1 MKAFSFLT
9 ILESLSKKL
18 SILRTK
24 MHSDD
29 LRVDY
34 ESITSQLRVNPLF
47 SRTSLSASSGVS
59 LGTSFGTSRRA
70 SHFAA
75 ILTILFTIGVGN
87 VWGADF
93 TPQQIKDGTTSNK
106 IKVSSKGLDIANK
119 KLCSTITSESALE
132 SKTSSNEN
140 YDNYYVEIQ
149 ATEGYVETLSL
160 KIRGNSD
167 GEATIAVVFWNGDA
181 EASFDSYL
189 TPKYIN
195 RTTTDCDAKLTIT
208 VPNNTKTVRVYR
220 RFYKSKSSNTFSKED
235 KSDIGSGSTF
245 NVFGITATSTL
256 SVPSHSV
263 TVSTEDA
270 NKGTASAASTIVA
283 EGGTTTVTATPKS
296 EYVFSHWT
304 VSGAGSSL
312 SSTTTNPTTLTMG
325 TADATVTAYFA
336 QACNESIYNLVDGVG
351 SAQKTADK
359 ATVTAKTS
367 LVLSDTDGR
376 IKLTPK
382 SGYKFK
388 NGDVITFSG
397 TISNNS
403 KKYGIKV
410 YASDGST
417 SAGEF
422 YTAGNSDP
430 LQASGTLNLSSDQ
443 DYIYIARYDGT
454 TTTLTSCVITQKVAC
469 APASYSVTYD
479 ANGATSGSVPTDDED
494 YESGATVTVKSN
506 TGSLAKTGYT
516 FDGWNTNADGTGTN
530 YTAGTGTFT
539 ISANTTL
546 YAKWNINSYTLTW
559 NVNGGN
565 ALTGTYTSG
574 NVNYGAAITKPT
586 NPTRTGH
593 TFAGWS
599 PEVAATMPAA
609 NTTYTAQWTAKTTN
623 VTLNA
628 NGGTGGTESVTATYG
643 SAMTTITPATLA
655 GYALTGY
662 FDATS
667 GGTKYYNADGTS
679 AKNWDKEAPT
689 TTLYAQWTCET
700 PVFDIKIKDD
710 NPVVFSGESIELTV
724 VGSNI
729 AANATYQ
736 WYKKN
741 GATYDELAGETANK
755 LTIAEATAND
765 AGNYKC
771 VVTNATCSAENNYT
785 VKMYHIKGLTDG
797 TWTTPFEFVKSGDK
811 EGTFSVELAA
821 NTTYYFKLND
831 GSVWYWNE
839 GTMTHNN
846 CTDWVIEQEGADTQG
861 KENTGI
867 TTTASDTYIFTLNY
881 EDPSKPKLSVT
892 YPQKKMVYFNPNIW
906 DADGTTEV
914 YTVYSWQEGSNGSF
928 VTMTSV
934 EGCGNTNIYQAEI
947 DALHNKLLFIRWN
960 QAHTAWDNN
969 RWNQSIDLDYQTNG
983 QYKIDDFGNNS
994 DLYWKDGAKKS
1005 WASHEKTFTPNYTVT
1020 FDANGHGTAPADQCI
1035 AEGGKVTTPTAPTAT
1050 GYTFGGWYK
1059 EAGCTNAWDFAA
1071 DVVTSDITL
1080 YAKWTAKTSTITWNA
1095 NGGSVTPPTSTYTYD
1110 GATVTLPTPTRD
1122 GYTFNGWFTAAS
1134 GGTKITEVGTTNKPS
1149 ADVEYFAQWTI
1160 NSYTVS
1166 FDLQGHG
1173 SAIDNQ
1179 TINHGGQAT
1188 TPTEPTAT
1196 GYTFGGWYKEPGCTN
1211 AWDFAADVVTSNI
1224 TLYAKWTANTYTLT
1238 YNINRPTKYDNKETE
1253 TDFPAQT
1260 TVTVNAGGTIT
1271 LPNPSIKIETITV
1284 YTAKWKDASDKEYT
1298 GGAEITPTGDMTLT
1312 AQWTPQSW
1320 KIGYYESFDGA
1331 NLGTEITG
1339 LTPNQYT
1346 YGVETE
1352 FCTDAETIVQKAN
1365 KTGYTWLGWWSRWS
1379 PDAPDPI
1386 TAATPGYSGEFS
1398 LFAKWEENTPVTPPT
1413 QGGEVTAMWP
1423 MVVNDAVSLVGNA
1436 THASI
1441 TLSNASENGSLI
1453 TIEGTQTA
1461 NYTNYAKK
1469 MAIVKVSS
1477 DSHLNENNTSINED
1491 NYIKYTLTVAQGY
1504 TFTPTG
1510 FSAKIGKHGTDNGC
1524 AQVVLKN
1531 GSTTLANTEITAP
1544 SRTGEED
1551 PITNYTAT
1559 INNAAA
1565 YAESETIDLYVYF
1578 GGKMKEKAFLISEVN
1593 ILGTWALA
1601 STPDPEPDDCGI
1613 SECGNATLTYAINA
1627 STSTTNTADNLL
1639 SSATASN
1646 TTALGINATSVWSN
1660 ITASGDGRAAEAN
1673 ACFNP
1678 APVMSSKIS
1687 MPGER
1692 NSYKADNYIQFT
1704 FTVKDG
1710 YAFTPCDI
1718 QFVVQPVNSN
1728 ANFRWAITDGATEY
1742 GSGTATN
1749 VPLGLGNG
1757 ATVLTGITSPAKM
1770 IAGTYYIRLYP
1781 YDDNFKDYADSY
1793 SNNSF
1798 RISNDV
1804 ILKGTVEEVVC
1815 TTPDA
1820 PTAFAVGSITS
1831 NGATFTITDAA
1842 NTNNYE
1848 IYYSTTSTAPTA
1860 ETEATITTTEKTKA
1874 VTELTAETTYYAWVR
1889 AVCNEENKSS
1899 WVALTNNSFTTS
1911 AELTPGDCEDLVNTS
1926 AKTSTELNTT
1936 IGNAT
1941 LSNPGT
1947 CNSSAIKLNSSGYI
1961 ELSPKTGYSFEEGD
1975 KLFVTIYNQASKN
1988 KTTGFKIGTNEYTV
2002 EINRESN
2009 YTFEQTLTAAN
2020 IIDGKVKIM
2029 RHSSDG
2035 WFVSI
2040 IIQRCAALPSCTTP
2054 VLSNLENQKVCP
2066 GSDVTWTAS
2075 NTATPAEGE
2084 TIAYQ
2089 WNKKGNNTV
2098 LSNIAT
2104 LTLDN
2109 VTEAAGGTYVVT
2121 ATVSAEGKASATA
2134 TKEVTLTVT
2143 PATAT
2148 PTIKASAN
2156 TIYTGNSVTL
2166 TASCAS
2172 SGVTYKWYTCTD
2184 AEGNGESAIGDATN
2198 ATTLT
2203 AGEAGTH
2210 YYKVIVT
2217 GDGTNSCG
2225 TAEKVYTLIVSAA
2238 IDASDCTTYFWFPY
2252 AQDATENGVTNNENK
2267 FFGNSP
2273 KTGQNNAGTYK
2284 FKLDDI
2290 TYTATRNTADANFTI
2305 SFTIPDNSIGTMAI
2319 NCKGSSSNPLY
2330 LKHTDGTQMLVSDK
2344 SSYNSFVIENIT
2356 SGEWKL
2362 QSAANW
2368 TLSGMAVKVCSGS
2381 TCTDPQVTATVNN
2394 ATICEGTENVTF
2406 TATNYANGAKF
2417 QWQKKDG
2424 NTWKDISGATSDTYT
2439 IPSVATAHAGQYRV
2453 IAQNICNRISE
2464 EVTLTVLTAPTF
2476 NTFATTASVMK
2487 GNALAISDVQA
2498 TNATGYA
2505 WYKSTDNSFN
2515 AAEDTKVSTSKDL
2528 LLAAA
2533 SITEAADQT
2542 FYLFCVASNSC
2553 GSVTSNAITVTVTP
2567 FVAEECATAG
2577 NETNDHEFDFTNTGC
2592 SEATLDAKKVWSANT
2607 NSKYLTYTAKNG
2619 RYFKTAKVQVAHSS
2633 KTIAAYAYITDE
2645 TDWTAVELTDLTTSL
2660 TTKEIIFPE
2669 NVTGFRIGRK
2679 FDDKGEG
2686 SGNFYLYEACF
2697 TYENACTETTL
2708 TPDQETKTYNI
2719 TDGGDFTKP
2728 TFTLK
2733 AGETTLEGQTLTYTS
2748 SNPAIATVDEE
2759 GNVEF
2764 EGMTGTI
2771 TITATFAGG
2780 KISET
2785 EYCACQ
2791 GSYTITVVCNDEA
2804 PKIIA
2809 ADEPNLGG
2817 CYTSVTLEAKMQ
2829 DGTTAFADGTF
2840 QWYRN
2845 GVAIDGATNA
2855 SYEVVRAG
2863 TYTVS
2868 RTDACIKMSSN
2879 SAVVTNENVE
2889 PEVERLTPF
2898 QYYHVDKT
2906 YSNQMKNR
2914 HLFAVTSYGTLN
2926 DKRYHLTATRNG
2938 DPLDL
2943 SSSTAFFTIPSS
2955 DNAVDTVM
2963 IDLNELKGKYSA
2975 KDEIVITC
2983 APINSCNAASAIT
2996 ASITIHVIDQTPTL
3010 ALICSGA
3017 NGDGTRDT
3025 KELVV
3030 GGDFLTGYNK
3040 ADLCQQTSNTTFDP
3054 NTEWGFYTELKKN
3067 YIVVPVNGYA
3077 EFNKLNY
3084 EPFDIL
3090 LLTDYPKSSK
3100 NEAAQKVIDDM
3111 AELCDYRPL
3120 LSFKTHFQSDKWKDA
3135 NGQYKYTKWVKKG
3148 FTTAP
3153 VVPAQTATYVNI
3165 VCYAHPM
3172 FDDIDEGDTGEH
3184 SNYTFHDADDPNQLV
3199 YHMLSEGGY
3208 ESVKDVKKGIQGFEL
3223 AAADN
3228 FVTIG
3233 LVHYN
3238 ATANK
3243 ITHTEG
3249 DETHTHVKW
3258 TAGDEDRLLVAM
3270 AERQTN
3276 IEARMMLFS
3285 LNAGAQ
3291 SLQTEGGRLVILKCL
3306 EYLLQTDPLQVA
3318 DCRFTFDNGE
3328 GAQGSEKWENGEKPH
3343 DYQGTG
3349 YQGDGLWSTAA
3360 NWGPDYNVVPGRNND
3375 VRIAAPCIVDGV
3387 KTKLSTGVGDEV
3399 QESILYY
3406 PEVLSIHIT
3415 KDGSLT
3421 IPANSSLTARSTIL
3435 RADENGNVYPTNVE
3449 DISLGSNADGNASLI
3464 LNNER
3469 GDTKAE
3475 VAMYSKAK
3483 ADTDTY
3489 SEAASTWQYI
3499 GTPHSDVQNAV
3510 TNYYNSWLYQYD
3522 TENQGWAVIQNGG
3535 PLDPFRGY
3543 CITHPEQGHTYWME
3557 GTLAATTNQDITIP
3571 AGKFVVVANSWTAPI
3586 QIHELTDD
3594 DMEGLTEK
3602 TIYFFN
3608 TGSDP
3613 NGSGELNK
3621 ENGRYAAGTYV
3632 SVPIHSAPYT
3642 GDSYI
3647 PSMQGFYVV
3656 GDEEADG
3663 TLHLD
3668 YERHV
3673 RAPRT
3678 NTPSGPMHAPARR
3691 IAADN
3696 EPQVAKFLFR
3706 GTRYDD
3712 RLIILERPD
3721 FTRGYDSGWDGEQWG
3736 GNAAA
3741 PMSYVVAE
3749 TRWDAVSAIPEYE
3762 GTIIGF
3768 RAGEDSEYTIH
3779 FDYDGMEDALYLLD
3793 TDTQIYTRVLKGNS
3807 YTFTCADKAEHNRF
3821 ILTRKAPQIATG
3833 TDHINTGENAK
3844 AVKFIKDD
3852 KIFIFVNGMLYDATG
3867 KIVIR

>member
-29 LRVDY
+29 FRVDY

-47 SRTSLSASSGVS
+47 SRTSFGASFAD
-59 LGTSFGTSRRA
+59 LSRRA

-75 ILTILFTIGVGN
+75 ILTILFTIGVGS
-87 VWGADF
+87 VWGVDYVIYQA
-93 TPQQIKDGTTSNK
+93 TSGGVNTSNVEK
-106 IKVSSKGLDIANK
+106 TEISFAFNNMKGVTN
-119 KLCSTITSESALE
+119 SPVTSVKSDTYGIEAGL
-132 SKTSSNEN
+132 KAPRFGGSSNGN
-140 YDNYYVEIQ
+140 NIKFVVKN
-149 ATEGYVETLSL
+149 GY
-160 KIRGNSD
+160 I
-167 GEATIAVVFWNGDA
+167 
-181 EASFDSYL
+181 
-189 TPKYIN
+189 
-195 RTTTDCDAKLTIT
+195 
-208 VPNNTKTVRVYR
+208 
-220 RFYKSKSSNTFSKED
+220 
-235 KSDIGSGSTF
+235 
-245 NVFGITATSTL
+245 
-256 SVPSHSV
+256 
-263 TVSTEDA
+263 
-270 NKGTASAASTIVA
+270 
-283 EGGTTTVTATPKS
+283 
-296 EYVFSHWT
+296 
-304 VSGAGSSL
+304 
-312 SSTTTNPTTLTMG
+312 
-325 TADATVTAYFA
+325 ATVTAYV
-336 QACNESIYNLVDGVG
+336 QANSDNQNI
-351 SAQKTADK
+351 AI
-359 ATVTAKTS
+359 KTS
-367 LVLSDTDGR
+367 DASPSNTD
-376 IKLTPK
+376 LA
-382 SGYKFK
+382 
-388 NGDVITFSG
+388 
-397 TISNNS
+397 
-403 KKYGIKV
+403 
-410 YASDGST
+410 YASCKKDVVYKIEAT
-417 SAGEF
+417 NLSAGE
-422 YTAGNSDP
+422 YYIKS
-430 LQASGTLNLSSDQ
+430 SSDKIGLIKLVATVSG
-443 DYIYIARYDGT
+443 DETISVTGVSLNKT
-454 TTTLTSCVITQKVAC
+454 STTLEIGDTETLTATV
-469 APASYSVTYD
+469 APASATNKNVSWTSSNTSIATVQNGVVTAVAAGTATITVTTEDGSKTATCAVTVNAAAVTPEPSGGCETHVWYNGGAPSSATQATCFTFTKAPSGTNTTSSSMTIGDKTYTHTTRSGDWNSTITFIIQQGKIGAFYIHAKGTRSRTVTLKNASITKTFNMGTSFNTFSVEDLTEGTWTMTVSGNIHIAMLGLYECPSTFSVTYD
-479 ANGATSGSVPTDDED
+479 SNGATSGSAPTDDED
-494 YESGATVTVKSN
+494 YENGATVTVKSN

-516 FDGWNTNADGTGTN
+516 FDGWNTKADGTGTPYAAN
-530 YTAGTGTFT
+530 ATFT

-546 YAKWNINSYTLTW
+546 YAQWNVNSYTLTW

-574 NVNYGAAITKPT
+574 NVNYGAAITKPAD
-586 NPTRTGH
+586 PTRTGY
-593 TFAGWS
+593 TFAGWHNGTS
-599 PEVAATMPAA
+599 IVTPATTMPANA
-609 NTTYTAQWTAKTTN
+609 LTYTAQWTAKQYNITYKDQG
-623 VTLNA
+623 NA
-628 NGGTGGTESVTATYG
+628 DFSGTHGANYPTKHTYGTAT
-643 SAMTTITPATLA
+643 TLVEP
-655 GYALTGY
+655 
-662 FDATS
+662 
-667 GGTKYYNADGTS
+667 TKA
-679 AKNWDKEAPT
+679 
-689 TTLYAQWTCET
+689 
-700 PVFDIKIKDD
+700 
-710 NPVVFSGESIELTV
+710 
-724 VGSNI
+724 
-729 AANATYQ
+729 
-736 WYKKN
+736 
-741 GATYDELAGETANK
+741 
-755 LTIAEATAND
+755 
-765 AGNYKC
+765 
-771 VVTNATCSAENNYT
+771 
-785 VKMYHIKGLTDG
+785 
-797 TWTTPFEFVKSGDK
+797 
-811 EGTFSVELAA
+811 
-821 NTTYYFKLND
+821 
-831 GSVWYWNE
+831 
-839 GTMTHNN
+839 
-846 CTDWVIEQEGADTQG
+846 
-861 KENTGI
+861 
-867 TTTASDTYIFTLNY
+867 NY
-881 EDPSKPKLSVT
+881 E
-892 YPQKKMVYFNPNIW
+892 
-906 DADGTTEV
+906 
-914 YTVYSWQEGSNGSF
+914 
-928 VTMTSV
+928 
-934 EGCGNTNIYQAEI
+934 
-947 DALHNKLLFIRWN
+947 
-960 QAHTAWDNN
+960 
-969 RWNQSIDLDYQTNG
+969 
-983 QYKIDDFGNNS
+983 
-994 DLYWKDGAKKS
+994 
-1005 WASHEKTFTPNYTVT
+1005 
-1020 FDANGHGTAPADQCI
+1020 
-1035 AEGGKVTTPTAPTAT
+1035 
-1050 GYTFGGWYK
+1050 FGGWY
-1059 EAGCTNAWDFAA
+1059 TNAECTGSA
-1071 DVVTSDITL
+1071 VTSLGATTYTAAITL
-1080 YAKWTAKTSTITWNA
+1080 YAKWNCTAPTSVSVSGSWDRFGGETISLTATATGGSGNYTYQWQKKIGDNWTNITDNTTATTANLVYENCDGGNSGSYQCVVSTGTDCSTTSNALQVKVYTLECYNTTPTTVHHFTRIGNTQSGSLTLNLEANTAYKFKVHVDNTYYGNNGTINKDETNWVMCNSDNGGDCANNLTVNSGLGGTFTFGIEYSTSGNSSVEGEPEISVTYPRKTIYLNPGDWNTAGAKYAIYYFIDGHNAWSDFFVGDACGTYTTIPQWNGVTMIAVRLSSDANEGTWDKKWNQTGNILVNNNDYIEITGWGDNGDSPYTYSTYTPPTYSITFNGNGNTGGSMTNVTGITCGEDRTLAQNAYTRTGYTFAGWSTSPNGDKAYDDKATISNITSNITLHAKWTVNSYTVTWNPAGGNWAGNTDNIVQTYEYGAEIQAPEKPSRTGYEFVEWDPTYAAGTTMPAEDVTYTAQWREIAQTYNITYYLGPEDWNDDNPLPTYTEGTAHTLPTKDNITEENGGEFGGWYENNTFTGEAVTTIPADATGDKTYYAKWVYDIKFFEVVNEAEDVQNKAFIKQLSGNYAPTTYVYGKGITLPELPAKDGYTAAGWYSQWCVYHEQTNGLGWVEACKSTALADDAYGNVNFAVKYTANTYTITWNA
-1095 NGGSVTPPTSTYTYD
+1095 NGGNVSPESSTYTY
-1110 GATVTLPTPTRD
+1110 GGSTVTLPTPTWD
-1122 GYTFNGWFTAAS
+1122 GHTFNGWFTEET
-1134 GGTKITEVGTTNKPS
+1134 GGTQITEIGTTNKPTS
-1149 ADVEYFAQWTI
+1149 DVIYYAQWT
-1160 NSYTVS
+1160 
-1166 FDLQGHG
+1166 
-1173 SAIDNQ
+1173 
-1179 TINHGGQAT
+1179 
-1188 TPTEPTAT
+1188 
-1196 GYTFGGWYKEPGCTN
+1196 
-1211 AWDFAADVVTSNI
+1211 
-1224 TLYAKWTANTYTLT
+1224 
-1238 YNINRPTKYDNKETE
+1238 
-1253 TDFPAQT
+1253 
-1260 TVTVNAGGTIT
+1260 
-1271 LPNPSIKIETITV
+1271 
-1284 YTAKWKDASDKEYT
+1284 
-1298 GGAEITPTGDMTLT
+1298 
-1312 AQWTPQSW
+1312 
-1320 KIGYYESFDGA
+1320 
-1331 NLGTEITG
+1331 
-1339 LTPNQYT
+1339 
-1346 YGVETE
+1346 
-1352 FCTDAETIVQKAN
+1352 
-1365 KTGYTWLGWWSRWS
+1365 
-1379 PDAPDPI
+1379 
-1386 TAATPGYSGEFS
+1386 
-1398 LFAKWEENTPVTPPT
+1398 ENTPVTP
-1413 QGGEVTAMWP
+1413 E
-1423 MVVNDAVSLVGNA
+1423 
-1436 THASI
+1436 
-1441 TLSNASENGSLI
+1441 
-1453 TIEGTQTA
+1453 
-1461 NYTNYAKK
+1461 
-1469 MAIVKVSS
+1469 
-1477 DSHLNENNTSINED
+1477 
-1491 NYIKYTLTVAQGY
+1491 
-1504 TFTPTG
+1504 
-1510 FSAKIGKHGTDNGC
+1510 
-1524 AQVVLKN
+1524 
-1531 GSTTLANTEITAP
+1531 
-1544 SRTGEED
+1544 
-1551 PITNYTAT
+1551 
-1559 INNAAA
+1559 
-1565 YAESETIDLYVYF
+1565 
-1578 GGKMKEKAFLISEVN
+1578 
-1593 ILGTWALA
+1593 
-1601 STPDPEPDDCGI
+1601 PEPEGDYC
-1613 SECGNATLTYAINA
+1613 IN
-1627 STSTTNTADNLL
+1627 
-1639 SSATASN
+1639 
-1646 TTALGINATSVWSN
+1646 
-1660 ITASGDGRAAEAN
+1660 
-1673 ACFNP
+1673 
-1678 APVMSSKIS
+1678 
-1687 MPGER
+1687 
-1692 NSYKADNYIQFT
+1692 
-1704 FTVKDG
+1704 
-1710 YAFTPCDI
+1710 
-1718 QFVVQPVNSN
+1718 
-1728 ANFRWAITDGATEY
+1728 
-1742 GSGTATN
+1742 
-1749 VPLGLGNG
+1749 LGLG
-1757 ATVLTGITSPAKM
+1757 
-1770 IAGTYYIRLYP
+1770 
-1781 YDDNFKDYADSY
+1781 
-1793 SNNSF
+1793 
-1798 RISNDV
+1798 
-1804 ILKGTVEEVVC
+1804 E
-1815 TTPDA
+1815 A
-1820 PTAFAVGSITS
+1820 PTTA
-1831 NGATFTITDAA
+1831 NGGIPSGLNNVTITLTSTGDKSTWNDGYLNLGANDDYITFDFTNVGKITKVSFDVTIPNWAADKNKIEYKFNDAA
-1842 NTNNYE
+1842 KY
-1848 IYYSTTSTAPTA
+1848 
-1860 ETEATITTTEKTKA
+1860 TEKTISSAAKEIITLEA
-1874 VTELTAETTYYAWVR
+1874 PENTNKFTFSREAGTGTRISQICFTLAPTTPTP
-1889 AVCNEENKSS
+1889 E
-1899 WVALTNNSFTTS
+1899 
-1911 AELTPGDCEDLVNTS
+1911 PGDCEDLVNTS

-1947 CNSSAIKLNSSGYI
+1947 GNSSAIKLNSSGYI

-1975 KLFVTIYNQASKN
+1975 KLFVTIYNQASGN

-2002 EINRESN
+2002 EINGKSN

-2054 VLSNLENQKVCP
+2054 VLSNLENKKVCP

-2075 NTATPAEGE
+2075 NTATLQGDE

-2098 LSNIAT
+2098 LSSTTT

-2121 ATVSAEGKASATA
+2121 ATVSADGKASKTA
-2134 TKEVTLTVT
+2134 SKEVTLTVI

-2148 PTIKASAN
+2148 PTITASAS
-2156 TIYTGNSVTL
+2156 TVYAGNNVTL

-2172 SGVTYKWYTCTD
+2172 SGVSYQWYTCTD

-2198 ATTLT
+2198 ATYTLT
-2203 AGEAGTH
+2203 AGDAGTY

-2252 AQDATENGVTNNENK
+2252 AQDATTNSVTNNENN

-2273 KTGQNNAGTYK
+2273 KTGQNNTGTYK

-2290 TYTATRNTADANFTI
+2290 TYTATRNTADAKFTI
-2305 SFTIPDNSIGTMAI
+2305 TFVIPDNSIGTMAL
-2319 NCKGSSSNPLY
+2319 NCKGSSSSPLY
-2330 LKHTDGTQMLVSDK
+2330 LKHTDNTEILVSNL
-2344 SSYNSFVIENIT
+2344 SSYKSFVIEDIT
-2356 SGEWKL
+2356 PGTWTL
-2362 QSAANW
+2362 QSSGNW

-2381 TCTDPQVTATVNN
+2381 DCTDPQVTATVNN

-2406 TATNYANGAKF
+2406 TATNYADGATF

-2424 NTWKDISGATSDTYT
+2424 NTWTNINGATSDTYT

-2453 IAQNICNRISE
+2453 IAEKGCKRISE

-2498 TNATGYA
+2498 TGATGYA

-2515 AAEDTKVSTSKDL
+2515 AAEDTKVGTSKDL

-2533 SITEAADQT
+2533 SITETADQS

-2567 FVAEECATAG
+2567 FVEEECATKG
-2577 NETNDHEFDFTNTGC
+2577 NEGDQFGFTNTSC
-2592 SEATLDAKKVWSANT
+2592 SSDTYGDSKTPVWKT
-2607 NSKYLTYTAKNG
+2607 NSRDKYLTYTAPEGK
-2619 RYFKTAKVQVAHSS
+2619 YFATAKVTVAH
-2633 KTIAAYAYITDE
+2633 TGGTECGYAYSTNRGTTWEVAELDGLSTTLTAITID
-2645 TDWTAVELTDLTTSL
+2645 DL
-2660 TTKEIIFPE
+2660 PE
-2669 NVTGFRIGRK
+2669 NVNAFRISRNLTAQDGK
-2679 FDDKGEG
+2679 EKGSD
-2686 SGNFYLYEACF
+2686 SGNFYLAEACF
-2697 TYENACTETTL
+2697 TYKNACTETTL
-2708 TPDQETKTYNI
+2708 TVGSYEDAYNMSAQM
-2719 TDGGDFTKP
+2719 DFVEP

-2733 AGETTLEGQTLTYTS
+2733 AGETTTLEGQTLTYTS
-2748 SNPAIATVDEE
+2748 SNTAIATVDED
-2759 GNVEF
+2759 GNVTF
-2764 EGMTGTI
+2764 EGMTGTV

-2780 KISET
+2780 TIGST

-2791 GSYTITVVCNDEA
+2791 GSYTITVDCDDEA
-2804 PKIIA
+2804 PKIIT
-2809 ADEPNLGG
+2809 ADEPNLNG
-2817 CYTSVTLEAKMQ
+2817 CYNSITLEAKMQ
-2829 DGTTAFADGTF
+2829 NGTTPFADGTF
-2840 QWYRN
+2840 QWFRN

-2868 RTDACIKMSSN
+2868 RTYTCTTMSSN

-2914 HLFAVTSYGTLN
+2914 HLFAVTSYGIL
-2926 DKRYHLTATRNG
+2926 DGKRYHLTATRN
-2938 DPLDL
+2938 DETLDL

-2975 KDEIVITC
+2975 NDEIVITC
-2983 APINSCNAASAIT
+2983 APINNCNTASAIT

-3017 NGDGTRDT
+3017 DGEGTRAT
-3025 KELVV
+3025 EELVV

-3054 NTEWGFYTELKKN
+3054 NTEWGFYTELQKN
-3067 YIVVPVNGYA
+3067 YIVTPVNGYA

-3100 NEAAQKVIDDM
+3100 SEAAQKVIDDM

-3153 VVPAQTATYVNI
+3153 VVPVQTATYVNI

-3184 SNYTFHDADDPNQLV
+3184 SNYTFHNADDPNQLV

-3208 ESVKDVKKGIQGFEL
+3208 ESVNGVKKGIQGFEL

-3238 ATANK
+3238 ATANT

-3306 EYLLQTDPLQVA
+3306 EYLLQTDPLRVA

-3375 VRIAAPCIVDGV
+3375 VRIAAPCTVDAV
-3387 KTKLSTGVGDEV
+3387 KTKVLVGDEE
-3399 QESILYY
+3399 QLTDAYF

-3415 KDGSLT
+3415 ENGSLT

-3435 RADENGNVYPTNVE
+3435 RVDEDGNVYPTNVE
-3449 DISLGSNADGNASLI
+3449 DISLGSDAGGNASLI

-3469 GDTKAE
+3469 GDTKAG

-3613 NGSGELNK
+3613 EGDNGVTQNATGDARWAED
-3621 ENGRYAAGTYV
+3621 TYI
-3632 SVPIHSAPYT
+3632 SVPIHAADYT
-3642 GDSYI
+3642 GEDTNI

-3656 GDEEADG
+3656 GGKTDG

-3691 IAADN
+3691 VAADN

-3706 GTRYDD
+3706 GKRYDD

-3807 YTFTCADKAEHNRF
+3807 YTFTCADKAAHSRF

-3844 AVKFIKDD
+3844 AVKFIKDE
-3852 KIFIFVNGMLYDATG
+3852 KMFIFMNGVLYDGLG
-3867 KIVIR
+3867 KMVVKH